1 MPTETRRRSSVESL
15 LGVPLSPI
23 PGTPIPGERVQDIPL
38 SGIVPNPAQ
47 PRTEFNDETLQEL
60 ANSIKVNGLLEPIIV
75 RPIKSSATM
84 ALEGEK
90 AFEIVAGERRY
101 RAHKLLELDT
111 IKAIVRDVTDRDMRL
126 LALLENLQ
134 REDLSVLDR
143 AKGVVQL
150 AEELGG
156 VEEAADHLGMSRRNA
171 FRLAKIGRASPEL
184 LSIIRANGLDLVS
197 SELFV
202 NLGKQAEE
210 KGVTDLFLKKAAVE
224 AKDKSSLEVLSTVI
238 FGGGEVVATQSQK
251 MGGEKPSAI
260 MALTPSLY
268 WTKMDKSGLT
278 LEITKGKTLSAKEK
292 QSFISAAQRFFRE
305 AGAKKV
311 DIRF

>member
-15 LGVPLSPI
+15 LGVPLSPM
-23 PGTPIPGERVQDIPL
+23 PGAPTFGERVQDIPL
-38 SGIVPNPAQ
+38 SEIVPNPAQ
-47 PRTEFNDETLQEL
+47 PRTEFNEETLQEL
-60 ANSIKVNGLLEPIIV
+60 ANSIKVNGLLEPIIL
-75 RPIKSSATM
+75 RPTKSSATM
-84 ALEGEK
+84 AQEGGN

-101 RAHKLLELDT
+101 RAHKILGLDT
-111 IKAIVRDVTDRDMRL
+111 VKAIVREVTDRDMRL

-171 FRLAKIGRASPEL
+171 FRLAKIGRASQAL
-184 LSIIRANGLDLVS
+184 LDIIRTNGLDLVA

-202 NLGKQAEE
+202 NLGKQADE
-210 KGVTDLFLKKAAVE
+210 KGVTDLFLKKAAIE
-224 AKDKSSLEVLSTVI
+224 AKDKSSLEVMSAAI
-238 FGGGEVVATQSQK
+238 FGGGEVVATQSHQPV
-251 MGGEKPSAI
+251 GGKPSAT
-260 MALTPSLY
+260 MALTPTPY

-292 QSFISAAQRFFRE
+292 QTFVSAAQKFFRE
-305 AGAKKV
+305 AGAKKI